1 MNPKCRWLSPPEDH
15 VDPPESLKAEAI
27 AMEGGLDHPLNDFAA
42 ACIEDVDDDN
52 VLEFRGQYAQEKA
65 IVKNTTD
72 KSASQ
77 VVQPQRVT

>member
-1 MNPKCRWLSPPEDH
+1 M
-15 VDPPESLKAEAI
+15 DPPESLKAAAI
-27 AMEGGLDHPLNDFAA
+27 GMEGGLDHPLDDFGA
-42 ACIEDVDDDN
+42 ACVADVDGDN
-52 VLEFRGQYAQEKA
+52 ILTFREQYAQEKA